1 MEKNTP
7 MPSARVSLVLA
18 LVHTAMIY
26 QHRREVEPAQEQAEA
41 AVAVCVE
48 HGIAPHMAAAG
59 SILRGWAIAAR
70 GQAVEG
76 IAEIHRGL
84 AAIQPTGMRIR
95 RPYYLALLAEASA
108 WAGEIEQ
115 ALAALVEAARVAE
128 ETGERRWEAEICRL
142 TGELTLARRGGD
154 RTEAEGCFQRALDV
168 AGCQSAKCLELRAAT
183 SLARLWRDRGNR
195 RESRDLL
202 APIYGWF
209 TEGFDTLDLKQ
220 AKFLLDELAQ

>member
-168 AGCQSAKCLELRAAT
+168 AGCQSAKCLELRAAAWPGSGAT
-183 SLARLWRDRGNR
+183 AAIAENPAISSR
-195 RESRDLL
+195 RSTAGSPR
-202 APIYGWF
+202 ASTRWI
-209 TEGFDTLDLKQ
+209 
-220 AKFLLDELAQ
+220 